1 MFEFGTRRPP
11 EVSVLR
17 TFTLSVMGTTDLHGN
32 LFNWDYYQDREFDDF
47 AHDDVGLAKISTLV
61 SSVRAS
67 VGRHNTLLL
76 DAGDTIQGTPLAY
89 YYAKVEP
96 ITRSH
101 LHPMAAAMNAIGYTA
116 AALGNHEFNYG
127 LEILRTF
134 ERQLDFP
141 LLAANAVDVSTGRP
155 AFEPYVIH
163 TVWRTGGAPL
173 RVGILGL
180 TNPGIAVWDKDHVEG
195 RMTFPGLVEQ
205 ALHWVPEV
213 RHKSDLVVVV
223 AHSGADLSSSLGDQ
237 VPFPENCASLV
248 AETVPGI
255 DAILV
260 GHAHVEIAERFVVNK
275 VTGRPVL
282 LTEPLYWGK
291 RLSLMEFDLRFDDD
305 GWQLSGSRSS
315 VLSSASVEEDP
326 RIVRLLRRDHE
337 KVVTYVNGR
346 IGTCRSAMSASRSR
360 FEDTPALGF
369 INHVQALEVA
379 KSTSLPVLSLCAPFN
394 RAAAIPAGEVSI
406 RDVAGLYIFD
416 NTLIGV
422 RMTGAQLRDFLEESA
437 RYFAQVSSPGP
448 FTAAEVSADVPD
460 YNFDIAYGLAAP
472 LTYDIDISQ
481 PVGSRIV
488 GLSYDGVPVSA
499 LDEFAVAVN
508 NYRQAGGGD
517 FPHVATAPVLH
528 NQQQEI
534 RQLLIDWVKSAGV
547 LDPAAFVRSDWR
559 LIAFGEPVIIST
571 NG

>member
-1 MFEFGTRRPP
+1 MVGFRVRPQP
-11 EVSVLR
+11 EVSGLR
-17 TFTLSVMGTTDLHGN
+17 TFTLTVMGTTDLHGN
-32 LFNWDYYQDREFDDF
+32 LFNWDYYRDREYDDY

-61 SSVRAS
+61 SGIRDA
-67 VGRHNTLLL
+67 VGRHRTLLL

-101 LHPMAAAMNAIGYTA
+101 VHPMAAAMNAIGYTA

-127 LEILRTF
+127 LEVLRTF

-141 LLAANAVDVSTGRP
+141 LLAANALDVLTGRP
-155 AFEPYVIH
+155 AFPPYVVK
-163 TVWRTGGAPL
+163 TVWRTGGPPL

-180 TNPGIAVWDKDHVEG
+180 TNPGIAVWDRAVVEG
-195 RMTFPGLVEQ
+195 LLTFPGLVEQ

-213 RHKSDLVVVV
+213 RAKSDLVIVA

-237 VPFPENCASLV
+237 VPFPENCAELV

-255 DAILV
+255 DAVLV
-260 GHAHVEIAERFVVNK
+260 GHAHVEIPQRFAMNK
-275 VTGRPVL
+275 VTGRQVL
-282 LTEPLYWGK
+282 LTEPLFWGK
-291 RLSLMEFDLRFDDD
+291 RLAVMEFDLEFD
-305 GWQLSGSRSS
+305 GHWSVTSSRSS
-315 VLSSASVEEDP
+315 VLSSASAPEDP
-326 RIVRLLRRDHE
+326 RIVRLLRHDHE

-346 IGTCRSAMSASRSR
+346 IGTCLSAMSAARSR

-394 RAAAIPAGEVSI
+394 RSAAIPAGEVSI

-416 NTLIGV
+416 NTLLGV
-422 RMTGAQLRDFLEESA
+422 RLTGAQLRDFLEESA
-437 RYFAQVSSPGP
+437 RYFRQVSSAGP

-460 YNFDIAYGLAAP
+460 YNFDIAYGLSAP
-472 LTYDIDISQ
+472 LTYDIDIAQ

-488 GLSYDGVPVSA
+488 GLSYDGVPVS
-499 LDEFAVAVN
+499 DSFEFAVAVN

-517 FPHVATAPVLH
+517 FPHIASAPVLH

-534 RQLLIDWVKSAGV
+534 RQLLIDWVKAAGV
-547 LDPAAFVRSDWR
+547 LDPSAFVRSDWR
-559 LIAFGEPVIIST
+559 LVAFGEPVIVST

>member
-1 MFEFGTRRPP
+1 M
-11 EVSVLR
+11 R
-17 TFTLSVMGTTDLHGN
+17 TFTLTVMGSTDLHGN
-32 LFNWDYYQDREFDDF
+32 VFNWDYYLNREFDDY
-47 AHDDVGLAKISTLV
+47 AHNDVGLAKISTLV
-61 SSVRAS
+61 NDVRSA
-67 VGRHNTLLL
+67 VGRHRTLLL

-96 ITRSH
+96 ITRGAH
-101 LHPMAAAMNAIGYTA
+101 VHPMAAAMNAIGYNA

-127 LEILRTF
+127 LAVLRTF

-141 LLAANAVDVSTGRP
+141 LLAANALDVGTGLP
-155 AFEPYVIH
+155 AFQPYVVK

-180 TNPGIAVWDKDHVEG
+180 TNPGIAVWDRAHVDG
-195 RMTFPGLVEQ
+195 VLTFPGLVEQ
-205 ALHWVPEV
+205 ALHWVPEI
-213 RHKSDLVVVV
+213 RRKSDLVVVV
-223 AHSGADLSSSLGDQ
+223 AHSGADLSSSLGEQ
-237 VPFPENCASLV
+237 VPFPENCAELV

-260 GHAHVEIAERFVVNK
+260 GHAHVEIPSRFVTNK

-291 RLSLMEFDLRFDDD
+291 RLSVMEFDLRHD
-305 GWQLSGSRSS
+305 GHWELAGSRSS

-326 RIVRLLRRDHE
+326 RIVRLLRHDHE
-337 KVVTYVNGR
+337 RVVSYVNAR
-346 IGTCRSAMSASRSR
+346 VGTCASAMSAARSR
-360 FEDTPALGF
+360 FEDTPALRF

-379 KSTSLPVLSLCAPFN
+379 KWTSLPVLSLCAPFN

-416 NTLIGV
+416 NTLVGV
-422 RMTGAQLRDFLEESA
+422 RMTAGQVRDLLEESA
-437 RYFAQVSSPGP
+437 RYFRQVAAGP
-448 FTAAEVSADVPD
+448 VAASDVSADVPD
-460 YNFDIAYGLAAP
+460 YNLDIAYGLTAP
-472 LTYDIDISQ
+472 LTYDIDISK

-488 GLSYDGVPVSA
+488 NLRFGGVEVPDSF
-499 LDEFAVAVN
+499 EFAVAVN

-517 FPHVATAPVLH
+517 FPHVAAAPVLH

-534 RQLLIDWVKSAGV
+534 RQLLIDWVKAAGV
-547 LDPAAFVRSDWR
+547 LDPATFAGADWR
-559 LIAFGEPVIIST
+559 LVAGGEPVVVST
-571 NG
+571 NE

>member
-1 MFEFGTRRPP
+1 MFEFGTRRPQ

-32 LFNWDYYQDREFDDF
+32 LFNWDYYLDREFDDF
-47 AHDDVGLAKISTLV
+47 AHNDVGLAKISSLV
-61 SSVRAS
+61 NSVRAS
-67 VGRHNTLLL
+67 VGRQHTLLL

-101 LHPMAAAMNAIGYTA
+101 VHPMAAAMNAIGYTA
-116 AALGNHEFNYG
+116 AVLGNHEFNYG

-141 LLAANAVDVSTGRP
+141 LLAANAVDVASGLP
-155 AFEPYVIH
+155 AFEPYVIR
-163 TVWRTGGAPL
+163 TVWRTGGPPL

-180 TNPGIAVWDKDHVEG
+180 TNPGIAVWDKAHVEG

-213 RHKSDLVVVV
+213 RRKSDLVVVV

-237 VPFPENCASLV
+237 VPFPENCAALV

-282 LTEPLYWGK
+282 LTEPLYSGK
-291 RLSLMEFDLRFDDD
+291 RLSLMEFDLRFDQ
-305 GWQLSGSRSS
+305 GWQLEGSRSS
-315 VLSSASVEEDP
+315 VLSAASVDEDP

-337 KVVTYVNGR
+337 KVVTYVNAR
-346 IGTCRSAMSASRSR
+346 IGTCLAAMSAARSR

-369 INHVQALEVA
+369 INHVQALEVQ

-416 NTLIGV
+416 NTLVGV
-422 RMTGAQLRDFLEESA
+422 RLTGAQLRDFLEESA
-437 RYFAQVSSPGP
+437 RYFAQVSFGGP
-448 FTAAEVSADVPD
+448 FTAEEVSADVPD
-460 YNFDIAYGLAAP
+460 YNFDIAYGLSAP
-472 LTYDIDISQ
+472 LTYDIDISR

-488 GLSYDGVPVSA
+488 GLSYDGVAVS
-499 LDEFAVAVN
+499 DSQEFAVAVN

-517 FPHVATAPVLH
+517 FPHIASAPVLH

-547 LDPAAFVRSDWR
+547 LDPAAFTRSDWR
-559 LIAFGEPVIIST
+559 LVAFGEPVVITT

>member
-1 MFEFGTRRPP
+1 
-11 EVSVLR
+11 
-17 TFTLSVMGTTDLHGN
+17 MGTTDLHGN
-32 LFNWDYYQDREFDDF
+32 LFNWDYYRDREFDDF
-47 AHDDVGLAKISTLV
+47 AHNDIGLAKISTLV
-61 SSVRAS
+61 TSIRSA
-67 VGRHNTLLL
+67 VGRHRTLLL

-96 ITRSH
+96 ITRAH
-101 LHPMAAAMNAIGYTA
+101 VHPMAAAMNAIGYTA

-127 LEILRTF
+127 LEVLRMF

-141 LLAANAVDVSTGRP
+141 LLAANALDVSTGMP
-155 AFEPYVIH
+155 AFPPYVIK
-163 TVWRTGGAPL
+163 TVWRTGGPPL

-180 TNPGIAVWDKDHVEG
+180 TNPGIAVWDRAYVEG
-195 RMTFPGLVEQ
+195 VLTFPGLVEQ
-205 ALHWVPEV
+205 ALHWVPEL
-213 RHKSDLVVVV
+213 RNQSDLVVVV

-237 VPFPENCASLV
+237 VPFPENCAELL

-255 DAILV
+255 DAVLV
-260 GHAHVEIAERFVVNK
+260 GHAHVEIAERIVTNK

-291 RLSLMEFDLRFDDD
+291 RLSLMEFDLEYDQR
-305 GWQLSGSRSS
+305 WQLVASRSS
-315 VLSSASVEEDP
+315 VLSTASVDEDP
-326 RIVRLLRRDHE
+326 RIVRLLRHDHE

-346 IGTCRSAMSASRSR
+346 IGTCLGAMSASRSR

-369 INHVQALEVA
+369 INHVQALEVK
-379 KSTSLPVLSLCAPFN
+379 KSTSLPVVSLCAPFN
-394 RAAAIPAGEVSI
+394 RGAAIPSGEVSI

-416 NTLIGV
+416 NTLVGV
-422 RMTGAQLRDFLEESA
+422 RLTGAQLRDFLEESA
-437 RYFAQVSSPGP
+437 RYFLQVSSAGP

-460 YNFDIAYGLAAP
+460 YNFDIAYGLDAP
-472 LTYDIDISQ
+472 LTYDIDIAQ

-488 GLSYDGVPVSA
+488 GLAYDGVPVPDSF
-499 LDEFAVAVN
+499 EFAVAVN

-517 FPHVATAPVLH
+517 FPHIATAPVLH

-534 RQLLIDWVKSAGV
+534 RQLLIEWVRSAGV

-559 LIAFGEPVIIST
+559 LVASGEPVVITT
-571 NG
+571 NE

>member
-1 MFEFGTRRPP
+1 
-11 EVSVLR
+11 VR
-17 TFTLSVMGTTDLHGN
+17 TFTLTVMGSTDLHGN
-32 LFNWDYYQDREFDDF
+32 LFNWDYYLDREFDDH

-61 SSVRAS
+61 NDVRAA
-67 VGRHNTLLL
+67 VGRQRTLLL

-96 ITRSH
+96 ITRGAH
-101 LHPMAAAMNAIGYTA
+101 VHPMAAAMNAIGYHA

-127 LEILRTF
+127 LSVLRTF

-141 LLAANAVDVSTGRP
+141 LLAANALDVATGLP
-155 AFEPYVIH
+155 AFRPYVVK
-163 TVWRTGGAPL
+163 TVWRTGGPPL

-180 TNPGIAVWDKDHVEG
+180 TNPGIAVWDRSHVDG
-195 RMTFPGLVEQ
+195 VLAFPGLVEQ

-213 RHKSDLVVVV
+213 RRQSDLVIVV

-237 VPFPENCASLV
+237 VPFPENCAELV

-260 GHAHVEIAERFVVNK
+260 GHAHVEIPSRTVVNK

-291 RLSLMEFDLRFDDD
+291 RLSVMEFDLEHD
-305 GWQLSGSRSS
+305 GRWDLAASRAS

-326 RIVRLLRRDHE
+326 RIVRLLRHDHE
-337 KVVTYVNGR
+337 KVVSYVNAR
-346 IGTCRSAMSASRSR
+346 VGTCAGAMSAARSR
-360 FEDTPALGF
+360 FEDTPALRF

-416 NTLIGV
+416 NTLVGV
-422 RMTGAQLRDFLEESA
+422 RMTGAQVRDLLEESA
-437 RYFAQVSSPGP
+437 RYFAQVSSAGP
-448 FTAAEVSADVPD
+448 FTPEQISADVPD
-460 YNFDIAYGLAAP
+460 YNFDIAHGLTAP
-472 LTYDIDISQ
+472 LTYDIDIAR

-488 GLSYDGVPVSA
+488 GLSYDGRPVPDSA
-499 LDEFAVAVN
+499 EFAVAVN

-517 FPHVATAPVLH
+517 FPHVASAPVLH
-528 NQQQEI
+528 DQRQEI
-534 RQLLIDWVKSAGV
+534 RQLLIEWVKTAGV
-547 LDPAAFVRSDWR
+547 LDPARFTGTDWR
-559 LIAFGEPVIIST
+559 LVAGGDPVVVST
-571 NG
+571 KG

>member
-1 MFEFGTRRPP
+1 MVGFKARPQP
-11 EVSVLR
+11 EVSGLR
-17 TFTLSVMGTTDLHGN
+17 TFTLTVMGTTDLHGN
-32 LFNWDYYQDREFDDF
+32 LFNWDYYRDREFDDY

-61 SSVRAS
+61 SAIRDA
-67 VGRHNTLLL
+67 VGRHRTLLL

-96 ITRSH
+96 ITRAH
-101 LHPMAAAMNAIGYTA
+101 VHPMAAAMNAIGYTA

-127 LEILRTF
+127 LEVLRTF

-141 LLAANAVDVSTGRP
+141 LLAANALDVSTGLP
-155 AFEPYVIH
+155 AFTPYVVK
-163 TVWRTGGAPL
+163 TVWRTGGPPL

-180 TNPGIAVWDKDHVEG
+180 TNPGIAVWDRAVVDG
-195 RMTFPGLVEQ
+195 ILTFPGLVEQ

-213 RHKSDLVVVV
+213 RSQSDLVIVA

-237 VPFPENCASLV
+237 VPFPENCAELV

-255 DAILV
+255 DAVLV
-260 GHAHVEIAERFVVNK
+260 GHAHVEIPQRFVTNK

-291 RLSLMEFDLRFDDD
+291 RLSLMEFDLEFDDR
-305 GWQLSGSRSS
+305 WSVVSSRSS
-315 VLSSASVEEDP
+315 VLSTASVPEDP
-326 RIVRLLRRDHE
+326 RIVRLLRHDHS
-337 KVVTYVNGR
+337 KVVTWVNGQ
-346 IGTCRSAMSASRSR
+346 IGTCLSAMSAARSR

-379 KSTSLPVLSLCAPFN
+379 KSTSLPVISLCAPFN

-416 NTLIGV
+416 NTLLGV
-422 RMTGAQLRDFLEESA
+422 RLTGAQLRDFLEESA
-437 RYFAQVSSPGP
+437 RYFRQVSGVGP

-460 YNFDIAYGLAAP
+460 YNFDIAYGLEAP
-472 LTYDIDISQ
+472 LTYDIDIAQ
-481 PVGSRIV
+481 PVGSRIA
-488 GLSYDGVPVSA
+488 GLAYDGVPVS
-499 LDEFAVAVN
+499 DSFEFAVAVN

-517 FPHVATAPVLH
+517 FPHIASAPVLH

-534 RQLLIDWVKSAGV
+534 RQLLIEWVKAAGV

-559 LIAFGEPVIIST
+559 LVASGVPVIIST